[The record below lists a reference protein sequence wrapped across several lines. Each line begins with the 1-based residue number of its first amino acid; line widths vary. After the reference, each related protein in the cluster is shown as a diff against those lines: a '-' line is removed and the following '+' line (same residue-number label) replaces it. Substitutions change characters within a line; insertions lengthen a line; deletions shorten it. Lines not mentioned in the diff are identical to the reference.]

1 MRKFQIYSLIVFA
14 TFFISR
20 SLCAQTSYYEF
31 LSEDDIHSKAEL
43 GLELW
48 NIYLRSDMDSVKVVA
63 IELLMDASEKEDEF
77 ARAVGTRILGTHLFR
92 SGKIDKGIEYM
103 ISSREYFER
112 NEDYITSSEIYN
124 EVGHALFLK
133 GQFDEAIVSFQK
145 SIQFGKKSTDPT
157 AEFSGEMGMGRC
169 YISRGDTSIGLGIIN
184 NYRRLSLKHGKY
196 EAVADA
202 LAKLAQVA
210 DDGGNVTLANQY
222 YFRSLSY
229 SKKSKSKIHI
239 SHSYANMGILKF
251 NNSDF
256 DSSLYYFNA
265 SLKLR
270 KELNNPKGIIEG
282 YYNLGFFYASLEKY
296 DLALENLVTSRELAS
311 KNGFLYDEIDAITDM
326 IDVYSSINDSTKMNV
341 LIGEKLILEKQL
353 KNQKGLDD
361 EIINSIDLNFKVKS
375 DKTKGEVNKGVGWKE
390 LTIGILILA
399 LTVFFWTERKR
410 IN

>member
-1 MRKFQIYSLIVFA
+1 MRNFQIYSLILIA
-14 TFFISR
+14 LFFLSR
-20 SLCAQTSYYEF
+20 SSRAQVGYSEF
-31 LSEDDIHSKAEL
+31 LNEDDVHRKAEL
-43 GLELW
+43 GLSLW
-48 NIYLRSDMDSVKVVA
+48 NEYLRSDLDSVKVVA

-77 ARAVGTRILGTHLFR
+77 ARAVGTRILGSHLFR
-92 SGKIDKGIEYM
+92 SGKIDQGIEYM

-133 GQFDEAIVSFQK
+133 GEFDEAIVSFRK

-169 YISRGDTSIGLGIIN
+169 YISRGDTTIGLGIIN
-184 NYRRLSLKHGKY
+184 NYRRLSLEHRKY

-202 LAKLAQVA
+202 LATLAQVA

-270 KELNNPKGIIEG
+270 KELNNPKGIVEG
-282 YYNLGFFYASLEKY
+282 FYNLGFFYASLEKY
-296 DLALENLVTSRELAS
+296 DLALENLITSRELAN
-311 KNGFLYDEIDAITDM
+311 KNGFLADEIDAILDM
-326 IDVYSSINDSTKMNV
+326 IDVYSSIGDSTKMNV
-341 LIGEKLILEKQL
+341 LVGEKLILQKQL
-353 KNQKGLDD
+353 ESQKGLDD
-361 EIINSIDLNFKVKS
+361 GVIDSIDLSFKGKS
-375 DKTKGEVNKGVGWKE
+375 ENPKEEADDGIGWKE

-399 LTVFFWTERKR
+399 LAVFFWTERKR